1 MVFNEVSKYSS
12 DIFRQDTN
20 LARMERDRL
29 VVESNYA
36 REQLQRIIN
45 DSENQVYINID

>member
-1 MVFNEVSKYSS
+1 MVFNEVSEYSS
-12 DIFRQDTN
+12 DNFRQDAN
-20 LARMERDRL
+20 LARMERDCL

-45 DSENQVYINID
+45 DSENQVYIDIV